1 MEAGMNLASEHLSS
15 ELDQK
20 TRALVCMAAFVALGA
35 STEAYDRAVDVA
47 ITSGASTDE
56 IIGVLY
62 AVAPEV
68 GVARVVSAAPRLAAA
83 LGYDIDRAIEQL
95 AASDPEAGVSR

>member
-1 MEAGMNLASEHLSS
+1 MDLASERPAG

-20 TRALVCMAAFVALGA
+20 TRALACVAAFVALGA
-35 STEAYDRAVDVA
+35 SIETYERAVDVA
-47 ITSGASTDE
+47 ITSGASPDE

-83 LGYDIDRAIEQL
+83 MGYDIDRAIEYLL
-95 AASDPEAGVSR
+95 ANDPEATGEP

>member
-1 MEAGMNLASEHLSS
+1 MEAGMDLASERPAG

-20 TRALVCMAAFVALGA
+20 TRALACVAAFVALGS
-35 STEAYDRAVDVA
+35 STETYDRAVDVA
-47 ITSGASTDE
+47 ITSGASPDE

-83 LGYDIDRAIEQL
+83 MGYDIDRAIEYL
-95 AASDPEAGVSR
+95 MVNDPEVTG

>member
-1 MEAGMNLASEHLSS
+1 MDLASERPAG

-20 TRALVCMAAFVALGA
+20 TRARACVAAFVALGA
-35 STEAYDRAVDVA
+35 SIETYERAVDVA
-47 ITSGASTDE
+47 ITSGASPDE

-83 LGYDIDRAIEQL
+83 MGYDIDRAIEYLL
-95 AASDPEAGVSR
+95 ANDPEATGEP